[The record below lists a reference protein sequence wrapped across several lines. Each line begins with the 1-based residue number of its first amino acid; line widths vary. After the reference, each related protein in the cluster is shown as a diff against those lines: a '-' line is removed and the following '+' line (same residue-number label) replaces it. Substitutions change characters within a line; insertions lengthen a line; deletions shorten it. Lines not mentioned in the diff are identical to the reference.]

1 MSEPQYRLV
10 RVGDPA
16 PWFRQRS
23 TGNADYAF
31 DTSAGR
37 YLVLCLFGSAA
48 HAEAARRLAVAHDHR
63 ALFDD
68 DRIAFFGVSVDPQD
82 EAAARVAM
90 SLPGIRHFW
99 DFDGRVSRLYGALPA
114 EPSAQDGE
122 AFRAAWV
129 ILNPNLRVRAV
140 LPFARDGADIDQ
152 VVALLRALP
161 PVDRFAGFEMHAPV
175 ILIPDIFEPDFCATL
190 LQAYERHGGQVSGF
204 MRDVGGRT
212 VGVHDP
218 RHKVRS
224 DHLIE
229 DEALQLQIRQRVIR
243 RVASAIRQA
252 SNFEVTRMERY
263 LVACYD
269 SRDGGH
275 FRAHRDNTTR
285 GTAHRRF
292 ALSVNLN
299 DDFDG
304 GGIAFPEFGSR
315 TYKPAPGA
323 GVVFGCSLLHAV
335 TPVTRGRRFAFLPFL
350 YDDAAAALRERNRR
364 FLQDGAA
371 PRDGG

>member
-23 TGNADYAF
+23 TGSADYAF
-31 DTSAGR
+31 DTAAGR

-48 HAEAARRLAVAHDHR
+48 HADAARRLAVTRDHR

-68 DRIAFFGVSVDPQD
+68 VRIAFFGVSVDPQD
-82 EAAARVAM
+82 EAAARVTM

-129 ILNPNLRVRAV
+129 ILNPNLRVRAL

-364 FLQDGAA
+364 FLQDEAA
-371 PRDGG
+371 PREGG